1 MKKTLKALAIATA
14 SIMTTGAFAATAN
27 MENPLYAPKAGQ
39 FFSKTGAG
47 LMYKIADDTDAMK
60 LKHHDGDVEF
70 PVWRFTEDFGYGI
83 TDRLNTYLSIGYTK
97 NGDIDRKGMHRGR
110 LGLAYRIFDDT
121 DAVVWDMYTEAY
133 LSGVSPMK
141 GSVKL
146 APGNKI
152 DFTYDNFSNGR
163 WGAVVGTKVGKTWD
177 KFTASLFA
185 EYLQTFGNH
194 NNKIEVNLP
203 GVEEI
208 SVDLKSND
216 EWLVSANAFYQLDDR
231 WSFGGSL
238 KFIEHADNGVKSIH
252 TALPSA
258 LSPLAN
264 ALVAQT
270 KNMKDGWEEYYIT
283 AVLANQV
290 TDSVQLALYGEYV
303 FDTSHPKS
311 QNGTDIKAEIGVR
324 ANVRF

>member
-121 DAVVWDMYTEAY
+121 DAVVWDMYGEAY

-146 APGNKI
+146 APGN
-152 DFTYDNFSNGR
+152 
-163 WGAVVGTKVGKTWD
+163 
-177 KFTASLFA
+177 
-185 EYLQTFGNH
+185 
-194 NNKIEVNLP
+194 
-203 GVEEI
+203 
-208 SVDLKSND
+208 
-216 EWLVSANAFYQLDDR
+216 
-231 WSFGGSL
+231 
-238 KFIEHADNGVKSIH
+238 
-252 TALPSA
+252 
-258 LSPLAN
+258 
-264 ALVAQT
+264 
-270 KNMKDGWEEYYIT
+270 
-283 AVLANQV
+283 
-290 TDSVQLALYGEYV
+290 
-303 FDTSHPKS
+303 
-311 QNGTDIKAEIGVR
+311 
-324 ANVRF
+324 